1 MMSSKSTQVEADSYE
16 TTYYKSFEGA
26 TIIEFLGIVDD
37 DPTAHQGFPT
47 FKLRFKDGS
56 EGLMEV
62 SQDPEGNG
70 GGFLFGGYVA
80 EKSGA

>member
-1 MMSSKSTQVEADSYE
+1 MRTYE
-16 TTYYKSFEGA
+16 EKYYKSFEGA
-26 TIIEFLGIVDD
+26 TIVEFVGIVNG
-37 DPTAHQGFPT
+37 DPTAHCGFPT

-70 GGFLFGGYVA
+70 GGFLFGGYVE
-80 EKSGA
+80 EKVGA